1 MRLKVLRSLDI
12 LYAALAIVWSVGL
25 IVYVVK
31 LALTA
36 EFFEQ
41 VRAHGTFVIDFV
53 KYYLLG
59 QIIWAGQAG
68 GIYSPSVQ
76 LDFYNALIKPMHVD
90 SVSYSQYPPH
100 FLVMLTWLPLFSLNV
115 AYLIWNFGGLLLS
128 IIALRLVWLK
138 TNKLSGMVFALV
150 VFSMIASLCGF
161 RTMCLGQ
168 TSWLYLSIVS
178 LWCWSLLKKNQI
190 AEGIA
195 LALSTIKFQYTPF
208 LLIPALVGFRKKTL
222 LSFVLAECLMLV
234 VSGFVLGWPNVVD
247 YLGVLNGAENNVGV
261 DGVFPAEMVNL
272 RGLLSNL
279 LPATSALYLS
289 AAVMLFVLSASY
301 LRFKKTAKLAT
312 DSNDLVVLSV
322 LSALLFSLHT
332 HLYEWV
338 ILALP
343 TVLILEPADLP
354 SILKLPVGKKASLL
368 LLRFYPIVGWLV
380 LFLPVPITVRTMILF
395 VYGLVMWLLVWRNSY
410 VNETVTFH

>member
-1 MRLKVLRSLDI
+1 MRLKVLKSLDI

-25 IVYVVK
+25 ILYVFK
-31 LALTA
+31 LALSA

-41 VRAHGTFVIDFV
+41 VRAHGTFFIDFV
-53 KYYLLG
+53 KYYVLG
-59 QIIWAGQAG
+59 KIIWAGQTS

-76 LDFYNALIKPMHVD
+76 LDFYNALIEPMHVD

-100 FLVMLTWLPLFSLNV
+100 FMVMLTWLPLFSLNI

-128 IIALRLVWLK
+128 IVALRVVWLK

-168 TSWLYLSIVS
+168 TSWLYLSIVC

-222 LSFVLAECLMLV
+222 LSFVLAECLMLAV
-234 VSGFVLGWPNVVD
+234 AGIVLGWPNIVG
-247 YLGVLNGAENNVGV
+247 YLGVLHGAENNVGV
-261 DGVFPAEMVNL
+261 DGVFPGEMVNL
-272 RGLLSNL
+272 RGLLSNI
-279 LPATSALYLS
+279 LPTTPALYLS
-289 AAVMLFVLSASY
+289 AAVMLAVLAVSY
-301 LRFKKTAKLAT
+301 LRARNSAKSDAG
-312 DSNDLVVLSV
+312 SNNLIVLSV

-338 ILALP
+338 LLALP
-343 TVLILEPADLP
+343 AVLMLEPADLP
-354 SILKLPVGKKASLL
+354 SILILPVGQRLSLL
-368 LLRFYPIVGWLV
+368 LLRFYPIFGWLV

-395 VYGLVMWLLVWRNSY
+395 VYGLVMWLLVWRKSDA
-410 VNETVTFH
+410 NETVTFH